1 MTAIVVFAAALIGLM
16 LGARAFHA
24 ARQHPKGKRR
34 VRVRRIEY
42 YF

>member
-1 MTAIVVFAAALIGLM
+1 VIAFVVIAATLIALM
-16 LGARAFHA
+16 LGACAIHA

-34 VRVRRIEY
+34 VRVRRTEY